1 MLKWI
6 ANKKIQQIIRI
17 KKNNDKERENIVND
31 EKEMRNKIETR
42 KMGKQMRKR
51 NE

>member
-17 KKNNDKERENIVND
+17 KKKNDKERENVLNNQ
-31 EKEMRNKIETR
+31 KEMK
-42 KMGKQMRKR
+42 K
-51 NE
+51 